1 MKKIILS
8 ILATAAISV
17 SMFAQQDARQ
27 RSVQTIVSDVL
38 AAMPAADASTLKTN
52 MADLAAAAPQSV
64 EILADMLSPAEKG
77 ANSRIEY
84 ALSGLSRYASANAAV
99 LEAVKKGFETAIAS
113 QNDKYNKA
121 FLEGELRLL
130 GKAPAP
136 EAWACVRALSEKEVL
151 AAMKSTSVSERVRA
165 LNAAPCGE
173 KFYQKLAKC
182 KKAEGADADI
192 LYFFGERKAASQMDY
207 IISKIGGKYSA
218 DAETAAARIGGTK
231 AATALCGMAS
241 DALLFFNGNFEAEL
255 AAAYDKA
262 DAATK
267 AKILDIASTRHITS
281 FAPKAFEAG
290 AYKNLKGLVTKNDCD
305 ALAAL
310 LDSCP
315 AEAVADVSAA
325 FTKAA
330 SESGDMFNAVASK
343 IATAKNKAR
352 FFPAVAVSGTDEA
365 VALLNIAYA
374 TGSAEALEALSNMDN
389 PKVADILIDAISA
402 KPVYIPRLVDII
414 MAGRN
419 GGPSQIAG
427 LEDAVIFGKLEKAL
441 ECAVNDDQKIKV
453 IDAMGDLKLARVF
466 AAVDPYIKGTDNL
479 SRAAALAVKKV
490 MESCAREVDY
500 NKLVEFA
507 DHAKKTLS
515 TTGYADDAYAVDA
528 INNAL
533 EKTRRYPTSSLTDQ
547 EKKQGFE
554 MLYDGTDLD
563 KWIGDKDGYKS
574 FNGVINT
581 TAEYGLSSGNLY
593 TAKEYTDF
601 IYRFEFV
608 FLEPGVNSGVGI
620 RTPQNVDAAYDGM
633 CECQILDHDCPI
645 YAGLNAYQVH
655 GSAYGIIPAKRVVHK
670 ALGEW
675 NCEEIEVRGTHIKVT
690 LNGEVIT
697 DGDLREACQGHNVA
711 PDGSDTNPYTVDHRN
726 HPGMFNKKGH
736 ISFCGHGKGL
746 QFRNIRIL
754 DLSKK
759 RK

>member
-1 MKKIILS
+1 MKKILLS
-8 ILATAAISV
+8 IFAVVAISV
-17 SMFAQQDARQ
+17 SVFAQQDARQ
-27 RSVQTIVSDVL
+27 RTVQTIVSDVL
-38 AAMPAADASTLKTN
+38 AAMPADDAATLKTN
-52 MADLAAAAPQSV
+52 MSDLAAAAPQSV
-64 EILADMLSPAEKG
+64 VILADMLAPAEKG
-77 ANSRIEY
+77 TNSRIEY

-99 LEAVKKGFETAIAS
+99 LKAVTEGFESAIAS
-113 QNDKYNKA
+113 QTDKYNKA

-130 GKAPAP
+130 GTAPAP
-136 EAWACVRALSEKEVL
+136 EALAPARSLSAKEVL
-151 AAMKSTSVSERVRA
+151 SAMKSTNRSERVMA
-165 LNAAPCGE
+165 LNAAPKDE
-173 KFYQKLAKC
+173 DFYAKLVKC
-182 KKAEGADADI
+182 KKAAGADTDI
-192 LYFFGERKAASQMDY
+192 LYFLGERKVASQMDW
-207 IISKIGGKYSA
+207 IISKIGGEFSS
-218 DAETAAARIGGTK
+218 DAETAAARIGGAK
-231 AATALCGMAS
+231 AAAALCAIAS
-241 DALLFFNGNFEAEL
+241 DALLFFNGDFEKEL
-255 AAAYDKA
+255 SASYGSA
-262 DAATK
+262 DAALK
-267 AKILDIASTRHITS
+267 AKILDIASARHITS

-305 ALAAL
+305 ALAKL

-315 AEAVADVSAA
+315 EEAVADISAA

-330 SESGDMFNAVASK
+330 GETGDMFSAAASR
-343 IATAKNKAR
+343 ISSAKNKAR
-352 FFPAVAVSGTDEA
+352 FFPTIAQSGTDEA

-374 TGSAEALEALSNMDN
+374 TGSKEALEALSSMN
-389 PKVADILIDAISA
+389 KAQVADILIDAIGS
-402 KPVYIPRLVDII
+402 KPEYISRLVDII
-414 MAGRN
+414 MAGRD
-419 GGPSQIAG
+419 GGPSQVAG
-427 LEDAVIFGKLEKAL
+427 YEDAVIYGKLEKAL
-441 ECAVNDDQKIKV
+441 GCAVDDDQKIKV
-453 IDAMGDLKLARVF
+453 IEAMGNLKLARVL

-479 SRAAALAVKKV
+479 SRAAALSARKV
-490 MESCAREVDY
+490 IESCAQEVEY
-500 NKLVEFA
+500 GKLTEYA
-507 DHAKKTLS
+507 EHAKKTLS
-515 TTGYADDAYAVDA
+515 ATGYADDGYAVDA

-533 EKTRRYPTSSLTDQ
+533 EKTKRYPVSSLTDQ

-581 TAEYGLSSGNLY
+581 TAEYGLASGNLY
-593 TAKEYTDF
+593 TANEYTDF

-608 FLEPGVNSGVGI
+608 FLESGVNSGVGI
-620 RTPQNVDAAYDGM
+620 RTPQNVDAAYEGM

-670 ALGEW
+670 PLGEW

-726 HPGMFNKKGH
+726 HPGMFNTKGH